1 MIAAVSGEVGVTF
14 TNIAETSVLVKAGM
28 LAPKGTPQAIVAL
41 LNEKLK
47 ATMTSRDQSKRFEE
61 RGMRAD

>member
-1 MIAAVSGEVGVTF
+1 
-14 TNIAETSVLVKAGM
+14 M